1 LTNCWIRYRSYTP
14 IKIQDEER
22 KMADD
27 KEARTCKNAT
37 CNCRVEDGAK
47 YCSANCEGA
56 GDTTQIDCDCGH
68 PECEGD
74 F

>member
-1 LTNCWIRYRSYTP
+1 
-14 IKIQDEER
+14 
-22 KMADD
+22 MADD
-27 KEARTCKNAT
+27 KEARTCKNPT
-37 CNCRVEDGAK
+37 CNCRVEDDAR

-56 GDTTQIDCDCGH
+56 GDVTQIDCDCGH